1 MWTVYRSPLLPTP
14 TPISPISPISSVE
27 TPPVLPT
34 VAPPEPEP
42 KPEPEPEP
50 IVMAVEEPV
59 PAPDAAADV
68 ATRIAAL
75 EARVDEQDVALRRV
89 LKLLVDWAEGEHSAA
104 PPLPIAR
111 D

>member
-1 MWTVYRSPLLPTP
+1 
-14 TPISPISPISSVE
+14 
-27 TPPVLPT
+27 
-34 VAPPEPEP
+34 
-42 KPEPEPEP
+42 
-50 IVMAVEEPV
+50 MAVEEPV

>member
-1 MWTVYRSPLLPTP
+1 M
-14 TPISPISPISSVE
+14 
-27 TPPVLPT
+27 
-34 VAPPEPEP
+34 
-42 KPEPEPEP
+42 
-50 IVMAVEEPV
+50 